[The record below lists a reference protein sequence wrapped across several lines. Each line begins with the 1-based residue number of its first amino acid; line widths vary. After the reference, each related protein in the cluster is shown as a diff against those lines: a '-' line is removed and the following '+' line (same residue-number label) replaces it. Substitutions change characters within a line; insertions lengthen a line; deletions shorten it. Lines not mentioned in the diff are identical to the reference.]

1 MTKNSVLKRLRRFDQ
16 SWIYLVLVFFA
27 IVYLFPILW
36 VILSSFKD
44 GSELFRWPPT
54 LLPEDPT
61 VQNYVQAFEKG
72 DFGRFFLNSCL
83 VTIAATILTII
94 INTMAGY
101 AFAKYRFKG
110 DTFLFL
116 FFISTLMLPLEV
128 LMIPIF
134 QVIKVFGMYNS
145 FWGLIIP
152 PAATPT
158 GVFLLRQYFLTVPK
172 DLMEA
177 ARIDGASETKIFLK
191 LMLPIAK
198 PAMSVLA
205 IFSFL
210 WRWNDY
216 IWPLLVIRDTEKYTV
231 QLALAN
237 FAGQHTVDWNSMLA
251 MSVVTMIPVLIL
263 FLLFQKQF
271 IKGMVT
277 AGMKE

>member
-1 MTKNSVLKRLRRFDQ
+1 
-16 SWIYLVLVFFA
+16 
-27 IVYLFPILW
+27 
-36 VILSSFKD
+36 
-44 GSELFRWPPT
+44 
-54 LLPEDPT
+54 
-61 VQNYVQAFEKG
+61 
-72 DFGRFFLNSCL
+72 
-83 VTIAATILTII
+83 
-94 INTMAGY
+94 
-101 AFAKYRFKG
+101 
-110 DTFLFL
+110 
-116 FFISTLMLPLEV
+116 
-128 LMIPIF
+128 
-134 QVIKVFGMYNS
+134 MYNS

-152 PAATPT
+152 PAATPA

-177 ARIDGASETKIFLK
+177 ARIDGASEVRIFVR
-191 LMLPIAK
+191 LMLPAAK

-216 IWPLLVIRDTEKYTV
+216 MWPLLVIRDTEKYTV

-237 FAGQHTVDWNSMLA
+237 FAGQYTVDWNSMLA

-271 IKGMVT
+271 VKGMVT

>member
-1 MTKNSVLKRLRRFDQ
+1 MNKTARKLHADQVL
-16 SWIYLVLVFFA
+16 IYVVLIAVA
-27 IVYLFPILW
+27 VVYLFPILW
-36 VILSSFKD
+36 IIISSFKD

-54 LLPEDPT
+54 LWPEEPT
-61 VQNYVQAFEKG
+61 LQNYIQAFQAG
-72 DFGRFFLNSCL
+72 NFVRYFANSAF
-83 VTIAATILTII
+83 VTVAATIITVI

-110 DTFLFL
+110 DTFLFV
-116 FFISTLMLPLEV
+116 FFIATLMLPLEV

-134 QVIKVFGMYNS
+134 QVIKEFHMYNS

-152 PAATPT
+152 PAATPA

-177 ARIDGASETKIFLK
+177 ARIDGASEVRIFVR
-191 LMLPIAK
+191 LMLPAAK

-216 IWPLLVIRDTEKYTV
+216 MWPLLVIRDTEKYTV

-237 FAGQHTVDWNSMLA
+237 FAGQYTVDWNSMLA

-271 IKGMVT
+271 VKGMVT

>member
-1 MTKNSVLKRLRRFDQ
+1 MNKTARKLHADQVL
-16 SWIYLVLVFFA
+16 IYVVLIAVTA
-27 IVYLFPILW
+27 VYLFPILW
-36 VILSSFKD
+36 IIISSFKD

-54 LLPEDPT
+54 LWPEEPT
-61 VQNYVQAFEKG
+61 LQNYIQAFQAG
-72 DFGRFFLNSCL
+72 NFVRYFANSAF
-83 VTIAATILTII
+83 VTVAATIITVI

-110 DTFLFL
+110 DTFLFV
-116 FFISTLMLPLEV
+116 FFIATLMLPLEV

-134 QVIKVFGMYNS
+134 QVIKEFHMYNS

-152 PAATPT
+152 PAATPA

-177 ARIDGASETKIFLK
+177 ARIDGASEVRIFVR
-191 LMLPIAK
+191 LMLPAAK

-216 IWPLLVIRDTEKYTV
+216 MWPLLVIRDTEKYTV

-237 FAGQHTVDWNSMLA
+237 FAGQYTVDWNSMLA

-271 IKGMVT
+271 VKGMVT

>member
-16 SWIYLVLVFFA
+16 SWISLVLVFFA

-72 DFGRFFLNSCL
+72 DFGRFFLNSGL

-177 ARIDGASETKIFLK
+177 ARIDGASAPKIFLK
-191 LMLPIAK
+191 LMLPIGDGTTTYGLCWSFATPK
-198 PAMSVLA
+198 STRCSWHWQTSPASTPWTGTA
-205 IFSFL
+205 C
-210 WRWNDY
+210 WRCRWS
-216 IWPLLVIRDTEKYTV
+216 P
-231 QLALAN
+231 
-237 FAGQHTVDWNSMLA
+237 
-251 MSVVTMIPVLIL
+251 
-263 FLLFQKQF
+263 
-271 IKGMVT
+271 
-277 AGMKE
+277 